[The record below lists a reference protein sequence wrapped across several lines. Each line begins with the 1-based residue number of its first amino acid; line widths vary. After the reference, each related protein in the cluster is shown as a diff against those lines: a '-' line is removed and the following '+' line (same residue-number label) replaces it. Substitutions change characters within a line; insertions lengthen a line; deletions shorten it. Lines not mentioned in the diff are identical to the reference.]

1 MSSFVFLIICC
12 SDFFEYQWLRKA
24 KLHILLIYARRG
36 SQMVIATLWRI
47 WLVILAW
54 LDRLGFAMAT
64 SLEAPRRGFVVHDTS
79 GVACK

>member
-12 SDFFEYQWLRKA
+12 SDFLNINGFEKQNY
-24 KLHILLIYARRG
+24 IFLLIYARRG

-64 SLEAPRRGFVVHDTS
+64 SLDAPRRGFVAHDTIRC
-79 GVACK
+79 GV